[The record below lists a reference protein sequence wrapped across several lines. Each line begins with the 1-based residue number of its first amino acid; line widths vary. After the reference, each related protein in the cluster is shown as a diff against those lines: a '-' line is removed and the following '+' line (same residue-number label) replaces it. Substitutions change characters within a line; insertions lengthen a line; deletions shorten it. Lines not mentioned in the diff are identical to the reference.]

1 MINENDKIPAGALS
15 TKGTIGTEQFDPAEK
30 FAQGTHVL
38 FAVPG
43 AFTPTCSEQHLP
55 GYVEHSDKFTEK
67 GVNGLYCLATND
79 AFVMQA
85 WASSLNVSDKVTMLS
100 DGDGGWSEKLGLTMD
115 TGAFGGVRTQRFAMI
130 IRDGVVT
137 NLFVEGPQ
145 AFEVSAAEHVLKHL

>member
-1 MINENDKIPAGALS
+1 MINENDKIPAGTLS

-30 FAQGTHVL
+30 FAKGTHVL

-55 GYVEHSDKFTEK
+55 GYIEHADKFAAK
-67 GVNGLYCLATND
+67 GVKGLYCLATND

-85 WASSLNVSDKVTMLS
+85 WANSLNVNNKVTMLS